1 MSTSGPEQPPLRI
14 HDLGPLLIQRS
25 GQVQPVS
32 GALAA
37 VLTLL
42 LVRAGE
48 PVTTDAVAEV
58 IWGGRAQRSTS
69 TVTSHVSRLR
79 SLLGSTG
86 VGQPALTRNA
96 GGLSLVTPADGIDS
110 RRLETSADRVD
121 ALLRAGEPAAAVKCA
136 QEACELW
143 RGRPYSPLSDEPWVA
158 PVAARLEEL
167 YALIR
172 ERFVDGLLAVGD
184 PERALVELRTEIPA
198 RPLRERLWAMRMVA
212 EFRTGRL
219 DEALRTFHDV
229 RRLYLD
235 ELGVEPSASLAELQ
249 ARILAGDP
257 TLAGAPIRI
266 NTGGSNTPAEFEI
279 QLHSPWDPARASSLP
294 NRRGRLIGRDG
305 LLDALQ
311 VLLRRHRLITLVGAA
326 GCGKTRLA
334 VEVARASVPE
344 FADGVWWVDLTAAD
358 TADQVVEAVVSAIGI
373 APSASGSALDE
384 LLTYARDRRLVLVLD
399 NCEQV
404 LEPTAK
410 LVDALLAAGE
420 DVSVLAT
427 SREPLGVDDEVVRA
441 IPPLVADLAPSAE
454 PDSEAALPPAVELFV
469 ERLTAATGA
478 TLTGAETALAQVICQ
493 SVDGVPLA
501 VELAAAR
508 ARAYSLAEIADQVA
522 TDPSSLAQVG
532 RGGAD
537 HHRTVR
543 FAIEQT
549 YRSLT
554 AAEASLHR
562 AVSVLPGPFTVGLAA
577 ALDERPVVETA
588 DLVAGLAHRSMMVA
602 LGPARSGRPSRFAQL
617 ATVRGHAGH
626 ASASRRNDLLGRR
639 DAWVQDLI
647 AGRPR
652 LGRPAERGWHAA
664 VDDDM
669 VAVRSTLQRTLVD
682 HPDPAGIRLSSGLGM
697 YWYHRGM
704 LIEGGRWI
712 ERAVDIV
719 AASAPTE
726 RVLALLASGSART
739 LAQRVEFARPH
750 ILAGL
755 AAVPEAPS
763 QDAILLGESMAAL
776 LGSLGLAR
784 QEPLLQLVTA
794 RLAEVAVRS
803 GDPGLALL
811 ADLGAML
818 AGMASSLPRS
828 LIAEQAAVLWTR
840 AQDLD
845 DHYTSRLASGT
856 VAILSLGAGD
866 LEQALLWSDRQIGA
880 HVALGLTEGPVVLEV
895 RANLLARLGDA
906 AGALR
911 LYAAAEAHHR
921 RVGLPWPQQP
931 WTPELRRRAAAQL
944 TPAEAEMAIREGA
957 SLTLLDVP
965 AVAPQPAAAR

>member
-1 MSTSGPEQPPLRI
+1 MSTSGSEQPSLRI
-14 HDLGPLLIQRS
+14 HDLGPLLINRS

-48 PVTTDAVAEV
+48 PVTTEAVAEV
-58 IWGGRAQRSTS
+58 IWGGRAHRSAS
-69 TVTSHVSRLR
+69 TVMSHVSRLR

-86 VGQPALTRNA
+86 TGEPALVRNA
-96 GGLSLVTPADGIDS
+96 GGLSLHIPADRIDS
-110 RRLETSADRVD
+110 GRLETLADRVRD
-121 ALLRAGEPAAAVKCA
+121 LLAAGQPAVAVVCA
-136 QEACELW
+136 QEATELW

-158 PVAARLEEL
+158 PAAARLEEL

-172 ERFVDGLLAVGD
+172 ERFLEGLLAVGD
-184 PERALVELRTEIPA
+184 AERVLVELRTEIPA
-198 RPLRERLWAMRMVA
+198 RRLRERLWAMRMVA
-212 EFRTGRL
+212 ECRTGRL
-219 DEALRTFHDV
+219 DEALRTFHEV

-235 ELGVEPSASLAELQ
+235 ELGVEPSAALADLQ

-257 TLAGAPIRI
+257 GLAGAPIRVS
-266 NTGGSNTPAEFEI
+266 TGGTDPPAEVDEG
-279 QLHSPWDPARASSLP
+279 QTDSRSDPARVSSLP

-311 VLLRRHRLITLVGAA
+311 VLLRGHRLITVVGSA

-334 VEVARASVPE
+334 VEVARASIPE

-373 APSASGSALDE
+373 APSASGSAEEE
-384 LLTYARDRRLVLVLD
+384 LLTYARARRMLLVLD
-399 NCEQV
+399 NCEQA
-404 LEPTAK
+404 LEPTAG

-427 SREPLGVDDEVVRA
+427 SREPLGVDDEAVRA
-441 IPPLVADLAPSAE
+441 VPPLVADLSPSAE
-454 PDSEAALPPAVELFV
+454 PGSRPDLPPAVELFV

-478 TLTGAETALAQVICQ
+478 TLTSAEIALAQVICQ

-522 TDPSSLAQVG
+522 TDPSSLARVG

-562 AVSVLPGPFTVGLAA
+562 AVSVVPGPFTVGLAA
-577 ALDERPVVETA
+577 ALDDRPVVQTA
-588 DLVAGLAHRSMMVA
+588 DSIAGLAHRSMMVA

-626 ASASRRNDLLGRR
+626 ASASRRPDLMGRR
-639 DAWVQDLI
+639 DAWVRDLI

-664 VDDDM
+664 VDDM

-682 HPDPAGIRLSSGLGM
+682 HPDPAGIRLVSGLGM
-697 YWYHRGM
+697 YWYYRGM
-704 LIEGGRWI
+704 LIEGGRWMA
-712 ERAVDIV
+712 RAVDV
-719 AASAPTE
+719 VDRATPTE

-739 LAQRVEFARPH
+739 LAQRVEFARPQ

-755 AAVPEAPS
+755 AAVPEAPA

-784 QEPLLQLVTA
+784 QEALLQLVTA
-794 RLAEVAVRS
+794 TLAEVASRS
-803 GDPGLALL
+803 EDPGLALL
-811 ADLGAML
+811 TDLGAML
-818 AGMASSLPRS
+818 TGLASSLPRP
-828 LIAEQAAVLWTR
+828 LIAEQAAALWTR
-840 AQDLD
+840 AQHLD
-845 DHYTSRLASGT
+845 DHFTSRLASGT
-856 VAILSLGAGD
+856 LAILSLGAGD
-866 LEQALLWSDRQIGA
+866 VEQALLWSDRQIAA

-911 LYAAAEAHHR
+911 LYAAGEAHHR

-931 WTPELRRRAAAQL
+931 WTPDLRRRAAAQL
-944 TPAEAEMAIREGA
+944 TPAEAEAAIREGV

-965 AVAPQPAAAR
+965 PVAAQPAAAR